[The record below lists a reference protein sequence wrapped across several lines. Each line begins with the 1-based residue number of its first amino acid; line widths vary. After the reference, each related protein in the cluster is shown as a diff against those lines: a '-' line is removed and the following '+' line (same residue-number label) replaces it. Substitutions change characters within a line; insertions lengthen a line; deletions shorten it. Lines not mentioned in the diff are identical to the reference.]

1 MTTSIKSVTGTEA
14 KNRIHELFGDLSLD
28 NIAIVRLNDIVEN
41 DNGNIHE
48 EIQAYQKSSIKLT
61 SVSEVRN
68 NIEMKLKRDLT
79 LNDVKVINLNE
90 DLAKPPSFDIS
101 TTNVE
106 DFMNKIKQLGFNLDS
121 SNVAIVTADS
131 LGLSTHKNTTT
142 TNKKLKK

>member
-14 KNRIHELFGDLSLD
+14 NNRIHELFGDLSLD
-28 NIAIVRLNDIVEN
+28 NIAIVRLNDIVGN
-41 DNGNIHE
+41 DNGNINE
-48 EIQAYQKSSIKLT
+48 EIQTYQKSSIKLT
-61 SVSEVRN
+61 SVSEVRS

-101 TTNVE
+101 TTNV
-106 DFMNKIKQLGFNLDS
+106 DAFMNKIKQLGFNLDS
-121 SNVAIVTADS
+121 SNIAIITADS